1 MRSGFEIRT
10 RGHGFAL
17 PLLRGTHADPCVR
30 HSHRRT
36 GLLAV
41 RQRLPPQETAAEQ
54 LTVQCKTC
62 GAQTQLGLNVT
73 ADTCVFCGA
82 PVVAEKQSQRLIKPR
97 ALLPFVV
104 PRQKAQ
110 ADFQGWLRGLWFA
123 PNDLLKAAE
132 CGKLVGVYVPHW
144 TYDAD
149 SRTQYAGERG
159 EDYWE
164 TETYTEIVNG
174 RPETRTRQVLRT
186 RWWPASGMVNNR
198 FDDLLVLATA
208 SLPPKQAAHLQPWD
222 LNHLVPYADEYL
234 AGFAAESYQVDLRKG
249 FDHARELAEPAIR
262 QTVCGDIGGDHQ
274 RIASMQSEFSNV
286 TFKHILLP
294 LWISAY
300 HYSGQSYRF
309 VINARTGAV
318 QGERPYSAWKIFL
331 FVLAILLV
339 VLIGALIAAHSH

>member
-1 MRSGFEIRT
+1 MIF
-10 RGHGFAL
+10 
-17 PLLRGTHADPCVR
+17 
-30 HSHRRT
+30 
-36 GLLAV
+36 
-41 RQRLPPQETAAEQ
+41 
-54 LTVQCKTC
+54 
-62 GAQTQLGLNVT
+62 
-73 ADTCVFCGA
+73 
-82 PVVAEKQSQRLIKPR
+82 
-97 ALLPFVV
+97 
-104 PRQKAQ
+104 
-110 ADFQGWLRGLWFA
+110 
-123 PNDLLKAAE
+123 
-132 CGKLVGVYVPHW
+132 PHW

-149 SRTQYAGERG
+149 SRTQYVGERG

-174 RPETRTRQVLRT
+174 HAETRTRQVLRT

-249 FDHARELAEPAIR
+249 FDSARELAEPAIR

-274 RIASMQSEFSNV
+274 RIASMQSEFFNV

-318 QGERPYSAWKIFL
+318 QGERPYSAGKIVL
-331 FVLAILLV
+331 FVLAMLV
-339 VLIGALIAAHSH
+339 VLAVVLLLSAHAH